1 MSQKQNEEGAVM
13 DAGFASTVEELPASV
28 RHEASQLWH
37 NRQRVEGAAD
47 SPRAR
52 ARAPL
57 GTWFL
62 LTLLVVVGA
71 SLTGLA
77 LLGW

>member
-1 MSQKQNEEGAVM
+1 MSQNPTEERAVR

-28 RHEASQLWH
+28 RGEASQLWH
-37 NRQRVEGAAD
+37 ARQRVEP
-47 SPRAR
+47 SRIVPRTR
-52 ARAPL
+52 ASATL
-57 GTWFL
+57 GSWL
-62 LTLLVVVGA
+62 LVTLLLAVGA

>member
-1 MSQKQNEEGAVM
+1 MSQNPTEERAGR

-28 RHEASQLWH
+28 RHEASQLWQ
-37 NRQRVEGAAD
+37 NRQRVERLPDA
-47 SPRAR
+47 SRTTN
-52 ARAPL
+52 RAPL
-57 GTWFL
+57 GTCL
-62 LTLLVVVGA
+62 LMTLLVAVGA